1 MAKIK
6 VPKSKR
12 YKRIR
17 AVALLNVLLLVFN
30 IFSFFWISGLVVG
43 QSLAAEIGVCLVVC
57 EQGENCNNLTE
68 QECEDLVNP
77 PAPEEEEE
85 EQAEEEETTV
95 VPGTGPQFSPLSTP
109 EGLITPEQIKNYLV
123 PTEVTTPIYNR
134 IEKVYSPELSPITV
148 TADQRLVI
156 PAASASTYLTF
167 GGKTNI
173 KNAIII
179 ITLTSPEYFYAT
191 VYANNNGN
199 WSWTVPQILLPGFH
213 NLTVLAMSPSNA
225 QIREVYTLEFYIE
238 APKPTDTEIVGPI
251 PAEPS
256 ELPEILPPI
265 ELPPIEITKDIYTL
279 NLEVVAEGETIQ
291 PGSEISL
298 VTDITSFDPTTQK
311 DVNLEFTIRDQN
323 GKLIFED
330 LDIVSIKD
338 SASVIK
344 RLSLLKTI
352 KPGDYLATAKL
363 TKDGV
368 TYLNSVSFIIQ
379 EAEKEAFVLL
389 PGRIIIPQDEAQ
401 RGLFISFSFLSLLL
415 IFFLILLWR
424 EYQKAK
430 HEIQITGQD
439 LLQSGQVG

>member
-1 MAKIK
+1 M
-6 VPKSKR
+6 
-12 YKRIR
+12 
-17 AVALLNVLLLVFN
+17 
-30 IFSFFWISGLVVG
+30 
-43 QSLAAEIGVCLVVC
+43 
-57 EQGENCNNLTE
+57 
-68 QECEDLVNP
+68 
-77 PAPEEEEE
+77 
-85 EQAEEEETTV
+85 
-95 VPGTGPQFSPLSTP
+95 
-109 EGLITPEQIKNYLV
+109 
-123 PTEVTTPIYNR
+123 
-134 IEKVYSPELSPITV
+134 
-148 TADQRLVI
+148 
-156 PAASASTYLTF
+156 
-167 GGKTNI
+167 
-173 KNAIII
+173 
-179 ITLTSPEYFYAT
+179 
-191 VYANNNGN
+191 
-199 WSWTVPQILLPGFH
+199 
-213 NLTVLAMSPSNA
+213 
-225 QIREVYTLEFYIE
+225 
-238 APKPTDTEIVGPI
+238 
-251 PAEPS
+251 
-256 ELPEILPPI
+256 
-265 ELPPIEITKDIYTL
+265 